1 MKSIMKSSLI
11 LTVFLSL
18 SPLFIAG
25 NAAAQAT
32 PTSVASLRNTNPY
45 YYVGRVT
52 MNHGSSSYIGSGTV
66 IKPSS
71 VLTAGHNL
79 YDRTTGW
86 STNVVFQRSYHNGT
100 YASTTSASR
109 LFILGGYSSAVGT
122 YGSTSSQAFSRD
134 TGGII
139 CFTRPMN
146 GGYAGWWQ
154 NPAMLTGTA
163 YNMSLGYGG
172 VVHSGKELLRSSPTR
187 VFYQVYG
194 AWYRNTSYG
203 IEGGMS
209 GGPLFAQSGGNWYV
223 VAVNVSGDTN
233 SISTGSGVRAI
244 DVDTANLI
252 KTNLP

>member
-1 MKSIMKSSLI
+1 MKNTMKSPMI
-11 LTVFLSL
+11 LSALLSL
-18 SPLFIAG
+18 SPLIVAG

-45 YYVGRVT
+45 HYVGRLT
-52 MNHGSSSYIGSGTV
+52 MNQGSVSYLGSGTV
-66 IKPSS
+66 IKPQS

-79 YDRTTGW
+79 YSRTAGW
-86 STNVVFQRSYHNGT
+86 STKVVFQRAYHNGT
-100 YASTTSASR
+100 YASTASASR

-122 YGSTSSQAFSRD
+122 YGNTSSQAFNRD
-134 TGGII
+134 TGGVI
-139 CFTRPMN
+139 CYSRPMN

-154 NPAMLTGTA
+154 NPTLLTGPA

-172 VVHSGKELLRSSPTR
+172 KVHSGKELLRSSPTR
-187 VFYQVYG
+187 AFYQVYG

-209 GGPLFAQSGGNWYV
+209 GGPVFAKSDGNWYV
-223 VAVNVSGDTN
+223 VAVNVSGDTS
-233 SISTGSGVRAI
+233 SISTGGGVRAI
-244 DVDTANLI
+244 DADTATLI

>member
-1 MKSIMKSSLI
+1 MKSSLI
-11 LTVFLSL
+11 MTALLAL
-18 SPLFIAG
+18 SPLVVVG
-25 NAAAQAT
+25 DAAAQAT
-32 PTSVASLRNTNPY
+32 PTSVAGLRNTNPY

-52 MNHGSSSYIGSGTV
+52 MNHGNSSYIGSGTV

-79 YDRTTGW
+79 YDRATGW
-86 STNVVFQRSYHNGT
+86 STKVVFQRAYHNGT
-100 YASTTSASR
+100 YASTASASR
-109 LFILGGYSSAVGT
+109 LFILGGYSSAVAT
-122 YGSTSSQAFSRD
+122 YGSTSSQAFNRD

-154 NPAMLTGTA
+154 NPSMLTGTA

-172 VVHSGKELLRSSPTR
+172 KVHSGRELLRSSPSR
-187 VFYQVYG
+187 GFYQVYG

-209 GGPLFAQSGGNWYV
+209 GGPLFAKSGGNWYV

-233 SISTGSGVRAI
+233 SISTGGGVRAI
-244 DVDTANLI
+244 DADTANLI